1 MPINLDDE
9 TRNSLDGSA
18 QATLISGVCNSILLF
33 CGLLIAGTF
42 TVVTSS
48 RFNFDNIVLVAAI
61 VCVFGL
67 SFFAG
72 IIALIGIMKAH
83 NLARRAERFRLGL
96 DAGRQ
101 RIDSARR
108 HSVLLSV
115 AAFYLTIAA
124 SLAAFAVVAIYLFQ
138 RNLPESSQLNGITIV
153 KSAGTTTITVGKAL
167 QTIQMGHDGKVC
179 KTVVPI
185 DGGQIT
191 IDSAC

>member
-1 MPINLDDE
+1 MSINFDDE

-61 VCVFGL
+61 ACVFGL

-96 DAGRQ
+96 DAGRH

-115 AAFYLTIAA
+115 AAFYLTIGA
-124 SLAAFAVVAIYLFQ
+124 SLAAFVVVFMYLFQ
-138 RNLPESSQLNGITIV
+138 RNLPEPSLLNGITII
-153 KSAGTTTITVGKAL
+153 KSADKTTITIGKAL
-167 QTIQMGHDGKVC
+167 ETIQLVHDGKVC
-179 KTVVPI
+179 KTIVPI
-185 DGGQIT
+185 DGGQVT